1 MIVTCPHCRTT
12 YRLDP
17 HKIPAQGVRVRCAIC
32 RGAFPVEPARPAAA
46 DAERATAASPNP
58 GARPTAAT
66 GATPTVSSATVGS
79 SPAAATP
86 GAPAAKPSTTLP
98 GAPAEAGPAPAAPSS
113 SSAPAGR
120 ASSPFAADP
129 HARARRLARALI
141 SDIVMYHPD
150 RRDRALRAGTLRTEF
165 REEIRKSWE
174 EYVAQV
180 GPEIAQSTP
189 YFREALNDILAQGQ
203 KIF

>member
-1 MIVTCPHCRTT
+1 MTVTCPHCRTT
-12 YRLDP
+12 YRVDP
-17 HKIPAQGVRVRCAIC
+17 QKIPQQGVRARCAIC
-32 RGAFPVEPARPAAA
+32 RGAFRIEG
-46 DAERATAASPNP
+46 TA
-58 GARPTAAT
+58 
-66 GATPTVSSATVGS
+66 
-79 SPAAATP
+79 
-86 GAPAAKPSTTLP
+86 
-98 GAPAEAGPAPAAPSS
+98 PAPAAGPTTVAAPNSERAEAVPPQATVASS
-113 SSAPAGR
+113 TAASAAAASASREPAPAGGAAPSATAALPTRSVPPAAAPAAPR
-120 ASSPFAADP
+120 AASPFAADP